1 MPERV
6 SIPYHATISAGAE
19 GELSIYKVP
28 GGRSLRTVEVSVY
41 FPVGQYGE
49 LHLSLLQGIR
59 QVLPTVRDYTGDNMT
74 IVDNTPA
81 EWGTGEDIILH
92 YKNDNATEVREG
104 YLTIE
109 AELIQPGE

>member
-6 SIPYHATISAGAE
+6 SIPYHLTASAGAE
-19 GELSIYKVP
+19 GTVAIYKVP
-28 GGRSLRTVEVSVY
+28 GARSLRTIQTNIH

-49 LHLSLLQGIR
+49 LHLALYQGIR
-59 QVLPTVRDYTGDNMT
+59 QLLPSIRDYVGDNVL

-81 EWGTGEDIILH
+81 QWGPGDELILY

-109 AELIQPGE
+109 AELL